1 MAGSS
6 RPEAD
11 HPSPDPSLTAG
22 QVVRAQLDALRR
34 NDHPRADAGIEAAF
48 RFASEANRAVTG
60 PVERFARML
69 RNPTYRPM
77 IGHASAELGPVSTEG
92 DVARVQVVLFGALG
106 EVVAYD
112 FTLSRDPSTGCWA
125 TDSVVPSAS
134 DLA

>member
-1 MAGSS
+1 MSRS
-6 RPEAD
+6 RPAAD
-11 HPSPDPSLTAG
+11 RTSPDPALSPG
-22 QVVRAQLDALRR
+22 QVVRAQLEALRK
-34 NDHPRADAGIEAAF
+34 NDHPGPDAGIAAAF

-77 IGHASAELGPVSTEG
+77 IDHASAKLGPVATEG
-92 DVARVQVVLFGALG
+92 DVARVQVVLFGASG

-125 TDSVVPSAS
+125 TDSVVPSPS
-134 DLA
+134 GLA